1 MGSNK
6 RESESEMDQP
16 VYETMNSPL
25 SSHSNFSTENIK
37 TERYDGYYSDGRKR
51 PGIKPKIPDE
61 ELSPEERHHREK
73 RRLRN
78 KEAASRCRK
87 KKEAQ
92 INELQDNANDL
103 KSTNQKLES
112 ENKRLKTEI
121 EQIKFRLQY
130 QQNSLHMQATTQTQP
145 ATTSGQLMNQPLL
158 HLISPIQFLSP
169 TLSTQPTMFFPEGTN
184 FQPSPRLTRLSSSDI
199 LTTA

>member
-1 MGSNK
+1 MG
-6 RESESEMDQP
+6 EMDQP

-73 RRLRN
+73 
-78 KEAASRCRK
+78 
-87 KKEAQ
+87 KEAQ

-121 EQIKFRLQY
+121 EQIKFQLQY
-130 QQNSLHMQATTQTQP
+130 QQNSLHMQATTQMQPNQNYFATTHQTQP

>member
-1 MGSNK
+1 MG
-6 RESESEMDQP
+6 ESEMDQP

-25 SSHSNFSTENIK
+25 SNHSNFSENIK

-61 ELSPEERHHREK
+61 DLSPEERQHREK

-92 INELQDNANDL
+92 IIELQDNANDL

-121 EQIKFRLQY
+121 EQIKFQLQY
-130 QQNSLHMQATTQTQP
+130 QQNSLQMQATTQMQP
-145 ATTSGQLMNQPLL
+145 NPNYLLQHINHNQQQH
-158 HLISPIQFLSP
+158 HLAAS
-169 TLSTQPTMFFPEGTN
+169 
-184 FQPSPRLTRLSSSDI
+184 
-199 LTTA
+199 

>member
-1 MGSNK
+1 M
-6 RESESEMDQP
+6 
-16 VYETMNSPL
+16 
-25 SSHSNFSTENIK
+25 
-37 TERYDGYYSDGRKR
+37 
-51 PGIKPKIPDE
+51 
-61 ELSPEERHHREK
+61 
-73 RRLRN
+73 
-78 KEAASRCRK
+78 
-87 KKEAQ
+87 
-92 INELQDNANDL
+92 

-121 EQIKFRLQY
+121 EQIKFQLQY
-130 QQNSLHMQATTQTQP
+130 QQNSLHMQATTQMQPNQNYFATTHQTQP
-145 ATTSGQLMNQPLL
+145 TTTSGQLMNQPLL

>member
-1 MGSNK
+1 MILNDC
-6 RESESEMDQP
+6 RI
-16 VYETMNSPL
+16 YEKL
-25 SSHSNFSTENIK
+25 KNIK

-92 INELQDNANDL
+92 ITELQGN
-103 KSTNQKLES
+103 
-112 ENKRLKTEI
+112 
-121 EQIKFRLQY
+121 
-130 QQNSLHMQATTQTQP
+130 
-145 ATTSGQLMNQPLL
+145 
-158 HLISPIQFLSP
+158 FLSKC
-169 TLSTQPTMFFPEGTN
+169 LN
-184 FQPSPRLTRLSSSDI
+184 FRI
-199 LTTA
+199 LFRE

>member
-1 MGSNK
+1 M
-6 RESESEMDQP
+6 
-16 VYETMNSPL
+16 
-25 SSHSNFSTENIK
+25 
-37 TERYDGYYSDGRKR
+37 
-51 PGIKPKIPDE
+51 
-61 ELSPEERHHREK
+61 
-73 RRLRN
+73 
-78 KEAASRCRK
+78 
-87 KKEAQ
+87 
-92 INELQDNANDL
+92 

-121 EQIKFRLQY
+121 EQIKFQLQY
-130 QQNSLHMQATTQTQP
+130 QQNSLHMQATNHIQPNQNYFTATHQTQP
-145 ATTSGQLMNQPLL
+145 TTTATSAQLMNQPLL